1 MDTLICVLFITSNKC
16 YNHFAIA
23 MNVCEPGQDR
33 NVAALSI
40 MFMCG
45 GFLDFM
51 ETNVKYMLE
60 ALSEAKLAA
69 LEDEVPIGCVIVKD
83 DQIIAR
89 AHNQRDKSHNP
100 LGHAETLAIKAASE
114 VVNDWQLVDCT
125 LYVTIEPCIMCSGAI
140 IQSRIKRVVYGAPD
154 IKGGAFGSSINIL
167 EANNINHRP
176 EVTKGILEE
185 DCASI
190 IKNYFKSKRK

>member
-1 MDTLICVLFITSNKC
+1 MDKDI
-16 YNHFAIA
+16 
-23 MNVCEPGQDR
+23 
-33 NVAALSI
+33 
-40 MFMCG
+40 
-45 GFLDFM
+45 
-51 ETNVKYMLE
+51 KYMME
-60 ALSEAKLAA
+60 ALKEAELAK

-89 AHNQRDKSHNP
+89 SHNQRDKSHNP
-100 LGHAETLAIKAASE
+100 LGHAETLAIKEASE
-114 VVNDWQLVDCT
+114 VLGDWQLVDCE

-167 EANNINHRP
+167 EANNINHHP
-176 EVTKGILEE
+176 EVTKGVLEE
-185 DCASI
+185 ECSLI

>member
-1 MDTLICVLFITSNKC
+1 
-16 YNHFAIA
+16 
-23 MNVCEPGQDR
+23 MNICEPGQDR

-45 GFLDFM
+45 GLLISMDKDI
-51 ETNVKYMLE
+51 KYMME
-60 ALSEAKLAA
+60 ALKEAELAK

-89 AHNQRDKSHNP
+89 SHNQRDKSHNP
-100 LGHAETLAIKAASE
+100 LGHAETLAIKEASE
-114 VVNDWQLVDCT
+114 VLGDWQLVDCE

-140 IQSRIKRVVYGAPD
+140 IQSRIKRVIYGAPD

-167 EANNINHRP
+167 EASNINHHP
-176 EVTKGILEE
+176 EVVKGVLENE
-185 DCASI
+185 CSSI

>member
-1 MDTLICVLFITSNKC
+1 
-16 YNHFAIA
+16 

-89 AHNQRDKSHNP
+89 AHNQRDKTNNP
-100 LGHAETLAIKAASE
+100 LGHAEVLAIKKASE
-114 VVNDWQLVDCT
+114 VLKDWQLVNCE
-125 LYVTIEPCIMCSGAI
+125 LYVTIEPCLMCAGAI
-140 IQSRIKRVVYGAPD
+140 IQSRISKVVYGAPD
-154 IKGGAFGSSINIL
+154 LKGGAFGSSIDVL
-167 EANNINHRP
+167 TAKDINHRP
-176 EVTKGILEE
+176 EVVSGVLLDE
-185 DCASI
+185 CSQI
-190 IKNYFKSKRK
+190 IKNYFKSKR

>member
-1 MDTLICVLFITSNKC
+1 MDKDI
-16 YNHFAIA
+16 
-23 MNVCEPGQDR
+23 
-33 NVAALSI
+33 
-40 MFMCG
+40 
-45 GFLDFM
+45 
-51 ETNVKYMLE
+51 KYMME
-60 ALSEAKLAA
+60 ALKEAELAK

-89 AHNQRDKSHNP
+89 SHNQRDKSHNP
-100 LGHAETLAIKAASE
+100 LGHAETLAIKEASE
-114 VVNDWQLVDCT
+114 VLGDWQLVDCE

-167 EANNINHRP
+167 EASNINHHP
-176 EVTKGILEE
+176 EVVKGVLENE
-185 DCASI
+185 CSSI

>member
-1 MDTLICVLFITSNKC
+1 MDTLICVLFITSKKC

-23 MNVCEPGQDR
+23 MNICEPGQDR

-45 GFLDFM
+45 GLLVMDRDIEFM
-51 ETNVKYMLE
+51 KE
-60 ALSEAKLAA
+60 ALKEAELAR

-89 AHNQRDKSHNP
+89 GHNQRDKSHNP

-114 VVNDWQLVDCT
+114 VVNDWQLVDCS

-167 EANNINHRP
+167 DANNINHRP
-176 EVTKGILEE
+176 EVTKGVLEKE
-185 DCASI
+185 CADI
-190 IKNYFKSKRK
+190 IKNYFKNKRK